1 MKYYETEH
9 MCFTN
14 NPNFIL
20 SKWRLKR
27 KHLQAKCVIGA
38 TEICGMEICLKVGEL
53 VFAESD
59 VRGGK

>member
-1 MKYYETEH
+1 

-14 NPNFIL
+14 DLNFIL

-38 TEICGMEICLKVGEL
+38 TEIRGMEIRLKLGEL
-53 VFAESD
+53 VFAELD
-59 VRGGK
+59 VRSGK